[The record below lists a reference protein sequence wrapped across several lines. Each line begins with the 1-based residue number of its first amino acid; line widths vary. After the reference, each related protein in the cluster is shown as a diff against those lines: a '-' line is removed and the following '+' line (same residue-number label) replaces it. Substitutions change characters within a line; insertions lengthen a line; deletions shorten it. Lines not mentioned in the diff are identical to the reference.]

1 VFYDIGVNTANEA
14 TEKVSVKPL
23 FVRVTPFMEKV
34 DYGAAVIVSLFIGIL
49 LIYYAQLS
57 WLYLIVLAVTTA
69 WALTAVKSVG
79 SQRSPEAVQKNVMTF
94 ILSMAVSLLGLAVF
108 AWIK

>member
-1 VFYDIGVNTANEA
+1 MGLNTANEA
-14 TEKVSVKPL
+14 TDKVSVKPF

-34 DYGAAVIVSLFIGIL
+34 DYSAGVVVSLFIGIPR
-49 LIYYAQLS
+49 IFYAQLS
-57 WLYLIVLAVTTA
+57 WLYLIVLAATTV

-79 SQRSPEAVQKNVMTF
+79 TQRSPEAVGKNIMIIT
-94 ILSMAVSLLGLAVF
+94 LSMAVSLLGLAVF